1 MREKE
6 NRANR
11 SRVQREWRILC
22 LHTVWYVRLA
32 TDLGAM
38 VFHSVR
44 WEFIKLRASKK
55 TKLGKILKV
64 VV

>member
-1 MREKE
+1 
-6 NRANR
+6 
-11 SRVQREWRILC
+11 
-22 LHTVWYVRLA
+22 
-32 TDLGAM
+32 M